1 MSPLADYFHQ
11 HYLHHHKGVKLHQ
24 EGLSIQIP
32 CVKIPKATITQ
43 MKVFCLAGIV
53 AACFVPPQYA
63 WAVVLVTNGY
73 WMFKL

>member
-1 MSPLADYFHQ
+1 MSPLGEYFHQ
-11 HYLHHHKGVKLHQ
+11 HYLHHHKGVKLHDGVQ
-24 EGLSIQIP
+24 FELP
-32 CVKIPKATITQ
+32 CVKVPKATITQ

-53 AACFVPPQYA
+53 TACFVPPQYA